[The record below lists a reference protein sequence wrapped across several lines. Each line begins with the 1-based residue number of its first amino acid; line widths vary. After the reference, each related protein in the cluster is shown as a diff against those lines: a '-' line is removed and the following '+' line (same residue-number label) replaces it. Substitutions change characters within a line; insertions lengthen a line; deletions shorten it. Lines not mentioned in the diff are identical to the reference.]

1 MEPLEQL
8 GREVARTLGDGP
20 GPQRRRRQR
29 RAVARLTTLPER
41 HGAWRMWFAP
51 LAVAAA
57 LLCLWLVRPGG
68 RDAPLT
74 AQVGERPFAAGA
86 WLSARQEPLTLAFSD
101 RSRVVLAPRA
111 AARLVQVEAARVELG
126 LERGRLDLDV
136 AHMPDRTW
144 RVVAGPYTVD
154 VLGTAFSVEWQP
166 EQLTLTVAVTRG
178 SVHVRGGNLP
188 DEGNRLHADQR
199 LEVRE
204 TATPAVAAATVAT
217 PIELPEPP
225 AAQPEAPPRA
235 RPEPSWRRSLDAG
248 DHAAAIAA
256 LEREGLSI
264 QLARLDADDLDRVA
278 HSARL
283 AGAAGPAREA
293 LLTLRR
299 RFPRDP
305 RARTAAF
312 LLGRVALD
320 LAGEKTEAAAWFATY
335 LQQQPN
341 GPLAEEARGRLLLLL
356 RDAGDD
362 ARARAAAQD
371 YLEHH
376 PDGSRAAQARALI
389 DAR

>member
-8 GREVARTLGDGP
+8 GREVARTLGEGP

-29 RAVARLTTLPER
+29 RAVARLTRLPEG
-41 HGAWRMWFAP
+41 HGAWYRWLTP

-57 LLCLWLVRPGG
+57 LLCLWVVREGG
-68 RDAPLT
+68 REAPLT
-74 AQVGERPFAAGA
+74 AQVGDRPYAAGS
-86 WLSARQEPLTLAFSD
+86 WLGAKQEPVTLAFSD

-111 AARLVQVEAARVELG
+111 SARLVQVEAGRVELG

-136 AHMPDRTW
+136 AHLPDRTW
-144 RVVAGPYTVD
+144 RVVAGPFTVD

-166 EQLTLTVAVTRG
+166 ELLTLTVAVTRG
-178 SVHVRGGNLP
+178 SVHVSGGSLP
-188 DEGNRLHADQR
+188 AEGSRLHADQR
-199 LEVRE
+199 LEVRD
-204 TATPAVAAATVAT
+204 ASAPAVAAEAIVAQIEA
-217 PIELPEPP
+217 PELP
-225 AAQPEAPPRA
+225 AARPEPPRA
-235 RPEPSWRRSLDAG
+235 RPEPAWRRSLDAG

-256 LEREGLSI
+256 LEREGLAA

-278 HSARL
+278 HGARL
-283 AGAAGPAREA
+283 IGAAGPAREA

-320 LAGEKTEAAAWFATY
+320 LAGEPTEAAAWFSTY

-341 GPLAEEARGRLLLLL
+341 GPLAEEARGRLLLLW
-356 RDAGDD
+356 RDAGDE

-389 DAR
+389 DRR

>member
-8 GREVARTLGDGP
+8 GREVARTLGEGP
-20 GPQRRRRQR
+20 GPQRRRGQR
-29 RAVARLTTLPER
+29 RAVARLTRLPEG
-41 HGAWRMWFAP
+41 HGAWRRWLAP

-57 LLCLWLVRPGG
+57 LLCLWLVREGG
-68 RDAPLT
+68 REAPLT

-86 WLSARQEPLTLAFSD
+86 WLAATHEPLTLAFSD

-111 AARLVQVEAARVELG
+111 SARLVHVDAGRVELG

-136 AHMPDRTW
+136 AHLPDRTW
-144 RVVAGPYTVD
+144 RVVAGPFTVE
-154 VLGTAFSVEWQP
+154 VLGTAFSVEWRP

-178 SVHVRGGNLP
+178 SVHVRGGSLP
-188 DEGNRLHADQR
+188 DEGSRLHADQR
-199 LEVRE
+199 LEVRD
-204 TATPAVAAATVAT
+204 ASAPAVAAETDAAPAGPPET
-217 PIELPEPP
+217 PVVGPET
-225 AAQPEAPPRA
+225 PRS
-235 RPEPSWRRSLDAG
+235 RPEPAWRRSLDAG

-256 LEREGLSI
+256 LERDGLTT
-264 QLARLDADDLDRVA
+264 QLARLGADDLDRVA

-293 LLTLRR
+293 LLALRR

-320 LAGEKTEAAAWFATY
+320 LAGEPTEAAAWFSTY

-341 GPLAEEARGRLLLLL
+341 GPLAEEARGRLLQLW
-356 RDAGDD
+356 RDAGDG

-371 YLEHH
+371 YLDHH

-389 DAR
+389 DAP